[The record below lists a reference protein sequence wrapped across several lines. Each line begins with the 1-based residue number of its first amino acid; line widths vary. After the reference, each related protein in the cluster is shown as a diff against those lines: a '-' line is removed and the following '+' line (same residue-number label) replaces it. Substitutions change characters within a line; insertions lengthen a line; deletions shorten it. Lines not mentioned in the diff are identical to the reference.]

1 METLSEE
8 RLMTILQTSSD
19 IVLGTKP
26 AASLTSTLMDIDEHV
41 REALVSNLVVIFR
54 RGMAQNLDIEA
65 FDVEIEKL
73 FAEKKRLSKALH
85 AYWRK
90 YGEELCRNYSAHCPL
105 DARLVDLKWVTV
117 LPSESKYGLESAEPT
132 VQCQFTTT
140 KEKFTLDFTPEGINQ
155 LVEDLNTIQTALQEM
170 K

>member
-1 METLSEE
+1 METLSED

-26 AASLTSTLMDIDEHV
+26 AESLTSTLMDIDEHV

-54 RGMAQNLDIEA
+54 RGMAQNLDTEA
-65 FDVEIEKL
+65 FDAEIEKL

-85 AYWRK
+85 HYWRK
-90 YGEELCRNYSAHCPL
+90 YGEELCRNYASHCPL
-105 DARLVDLKWVTV
+105 DARLVDLKWVAV
-117 LPSESKYGLESAEPT
+117 LPSESKYGLAATDPT
-132 VQCQFTTT
+132 IQCQFTTT
-140 KEKFTLDFTPEGINQ
+140 KEKFTLDFTPSGVNQ
-155 LVEDLNTIQTALQEM
+155 LAEELNAIQTALQEM